1 MWGWERQPRTSP
13 FCRGRSPCPQSEWV
27 GGQEATMGEQPGVLG
42 AAPGE
47 QWLRCRGWRS
57 TGQSAGPREG
67 KPRPFQECSAQAWA
81 GGGHREEC
89 LGVEGLWSPWGW
101 YGFVQTHHADPG
113 CWAVCLRLGLGD
125 PAVGLSKGLTFIHTH
140 PPAVPD
146 VSVSRSIPPLGAVS
160 PTLIRWTHT

>member
-13 FCRGRSPCPQSEWV
+13 VCRRRSPCPQSKWV
-27 GGQEATMGEQPGVLG
+27 GGQEATMGEQPDVLG

-81 GGGHREEC
+81 GGGRREEC
-89 LGVEGLWSPWGW
+89 LGVEACGPLGDGTALSRHTTLTQAAGACACGW
-101 YGFVQTHHADPG
+101 TGGPSCGTLQGTHIHPHPPTCCTRCFSEPVCSSPG
-113 CWAVCLRLGLGD
+113 CRL
-125 PAVGLSKGLTFIHTH
+125 
-140 PPAVPD
+140 
-146 VSVSRSIPPLGAVS
+146 
-160 PTLIRWTHT
+160 THTRTVDTHT

>member
-1 MWGWERQPRTSP
+1 
-13 FCRGRSPCPQSEWV
+13 
-27 GGQEATMGEQPGVLG
+27 MGEQPGVLG

-113 CWAVCLRLGLGD
+113 CWAVCLRLDWGTQLWD
-125 PAVGLSKGLTFIHTH
+125 SPRDSHSSTPTH
-140 PPAVPD
+140 
-146 VSVSRSIPPLGAVS
+146 L
-160 PTLIRWTHT
+160 LYQMFQ